1 MMTGST
7 KYHCL
12 IAGLP
17 ELDLSSR
24 KAWINSKD
32 FRIQLERE
40 IHPDDFAMV
49 RLLFLRL
56 DNDHL
61 VDFIENGSFERMEA
75 SNFSLDDFKH
85 QVEQFDAILPEE
97 DLLPHYMVDQLRQYQ
112 KPESNPDR
120 VEVERVVADRYYEYI
135 MEHGNDFLKEYIQF
149 EYNTSN
155 LLAYV
160 EAGNHA
166 TDPWRFISGDTIFV
180 QNLRE
185 DKSVTMAASAGFE
198 MFNEIT
204 CYAELPFLSEKE
216 MRYDEV
222 RWRMIEEMVFFDEFT
237 INSILAYLMK
247 ILLIERWVRLE
258 KEAGEEKLRGMVE
271 AARNSSREKMKEQL
285 NK

>member
-1 MMTGST
+1 MMTGT
-7 KYHCL
+7 EKYHCL

-17 ELDLSSR
+17 ELDLSSM
-24 KAWINSKD
+24 KSWISSGE
-32 FRIQLERE
+32 FRTQLEEE

-49 RLLFLRL
+49 RLLFMRL

-75 SNFSLDDFKH
+75 SNFSEEDFKN

-97 DLLPHYMVDQLRQYQ
+97 DQLPPYMVDMLREYM
-112 KPESNPDR
+112 KSDSNPDR
-120 VEVERVVADRYYEYI
+120 VDVERIVADRYYDYI
-135 MEHGNDFLKEYIQF
+135 MEHGNDFLKEYTQF

-155 LLAYV
+155 LLAYI

-166 TDPWRFISGDTIFV
+166 TDPWKFISGDTIFV
-180 QNLRE
+180 MNLRE

-222 RWRMIEEMVFFDEFT
+222 RWRMIEEMAFFDEFT
-237 INSILAYLMK
+237 VDSILAYLMK
-247 ILLIERWVRLE
+247 ILLIERWTRLE
-258 KEAGEEKLRGMVE
+258 KEAGEEKLREMVE
-271 AARNSSREKMKEQL
+271 AARNSSREKMKEHIQ
-285 NK
+285 

>member
-17 ELDLSSR
+17 ELDLASR
-24 KAWINSKD
+24 KAWVSSKD
-32 FRIQLERE
+32 FRSQLEQE
-40 IHPDDFAMV
+40 LHPDDFGMV
-49 RLLFLRL
+49 RLLFMKL

-61 VDFIENGSFERMEA
+61 VDFIEHGSFNRREA
-75 SNFSLDDFKH
+75 SNFSQEDFQH
-85 QVEQFDAILPEE
+85 QVDQFDAILPED
-97 DLLPHYMVDQLRQYQ
+97 DLLPSYMVEVLGQYQ
-112 KPESNPDR
+112 QPESSLDR
-120 VEVERVVADRYYEYI
+120 VEVETAVADLYFDYI
-135 MEHGNDFLKEYIQF
+135 MEHGNDFLKDYTRF
-149 EYNTSN
+149 EYNMSN

-166 TDPWRFISGDTIFV
+166 MDPWKSIAGDTTFV
-180 QNLRE
+180 KHLRE
-185 DKSVTMAASAGFE
+185 DSSVTMAASAGFE

-237 INSILAYLMK
+237 INSVLGYLMK
-247 ILLIERWVRLE
+247 ILLVERWTRLE
-258 KEAGEEKLRGMVE
+258 KGAGEEKLRGMVD
-271 AARNSSREKMKEQL
+271 AARNASRERMKTL
-285 NK
+285 IK

>member
-1 MMTGST
+1 MTGST

-24 KAWINSKD
+24 KVWIGSKE
-32 FRIQLERE
+32 FRMQLEQE

-49 RLLFLRL
+49 KLLFLRL

-75 SNFSLDDFKH
+75 SNYSLEDFQH

-97 DLLPHYMVDQLRQYQ
+97 DLLPPYMVDMLRQYQ
-112 KPESNPDR
+112 QPESEPDR
-120 VEVERVVADRYYEYI
+120 VEVERVLADRYYDYI
-135 MEHGNDFLKEYIQF
+135 MEHGNDFLKEYTQF
-149 EYNTSN
+149 EYNTAN
-155 LLAYV
+155 LLTYV

-166 TDPWRFISGDTIFV
+166 EDPWKSISGDTIFV
-180 QNLRE
+180 RNLRE

-222 RWRMIEEMVFFDEFT
+222 RWRMIEELVFFDKFT
-237 INSILAYLMK
+237 VNSILAYLMK
-247 ILLIERWVRLE
+247 ILLIERWTRLE
-258 KEAGEEKLRGMVE
+258 KVAGEEKLRGMVE
-271 AARNSSREKMKEQL
+271 VARQSSRKKMNEHIK
-285 NK
+285 